1 MNDCAHGASS
11 GFTVCAMGVTVA
23 KLILQDCRALPKGS
37 SCWARL
43 EVKMDRTVIEVSG
56 ISEGIRKA
64 RVPLSPAIRANGF
77 VFVSGTPPID
87 LATGNFIKGDIV
99 RQTKQCLLCLQHVL
113 ESAGSSLEKVCKV
126 VIYATD
132 TTQFGLINEVY
143 ARFFKEAPPARTFV
157 PVAPWPLDFD
167 IEIECVA
174 LA

>member
-1 MNDCAHGASS
+1 M
-11 GFTVCAMGVTVA
+11 
-23 KLILQDCRALPKGS
+23 RAL
-37 SCWARL
+37 
-43 EVKMDRTVIEVSG
+43 DRTVIDVPG

-87 LATGNFIKGDIV
+87 LATGNFVRGDMAQ
-99 RQTKQCLLCLQHVL
+99 QTEQCLRCLQHVL

-132 TTQFGLINEVY
+132 TTQFGRINEVY
-143 ARFFKEAPPARTFV
+143 ARFFKEAPPARSLV

>member
-1 MNDCAHGASS
+1 
-11 GFTVCAMGVTVA
+11 
-23 KLILQDCRALPKGS
+23 
-37 SCWARL
+37 
-43 EVKMDRTVIEVSG
+43 MDRTVIEVSG

-77 VFVSGTPPID
+77 IFVSGTPPID
-87 LATGNFIKGDIV
+87 LATGNFIKGDMAE
-99 RQTKQCLLCLQHVL
+99 QTEQCLRCLQHVL

-132 TTQFGLINEVY
+132 TTQFGRINEVY
-143 ARFFKEAPPARTFV
+143 ARFFKEAPPARSFV

>member
-1 MNDCAHGASS
+1 ME
-11 GFTVCAMGVTVA
+11 M
-23 KLILQDCRALPKGS
+23 RA
-37 SCWARL
+37 
-43 EVKMDRTVIEVSG
+43 MDRTVIEVSG

-77 VFVSGTPPID
+77 IFVSGTPPID
-87 LATGNFIKGDIV
+87 LATGNFIKGDMAE
-99 RQTKQCLLCLQHVL
+99 QTEQCLRCLQHVL

-132 TTQFGLINEVY
+132 TTQFGRMNEVY

-157 PVAPWPLDFD
+157 PVAAWPLDFD
-167 IEIECVA
+167 IECIA